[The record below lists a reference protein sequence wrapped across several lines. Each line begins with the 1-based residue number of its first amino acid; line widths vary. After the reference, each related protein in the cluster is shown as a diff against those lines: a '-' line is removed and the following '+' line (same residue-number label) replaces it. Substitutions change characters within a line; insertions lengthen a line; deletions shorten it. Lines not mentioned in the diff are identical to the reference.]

1 MTYEELDNY
10 IAERKNEGLAKI
22 EITLEGTE
30 DSEQFYVVKTKET
43 FVFAD
48 EEDADSIINDAR
60 QKPGFA
66 GCDKK
71 YKAGKINKAGECV
84 KPETYTA
91 VVKLNH

>member
-1 MTYEELDNY
+1 MRYEELDNY

-22 EITLEGTE
+22 EITLEGVE
-30 DSEQFYVVKTKET
+30 DSDQFYVVKTKET
-43 FVFAD
+43 FIFGE
-48 EEDADSIINDAR
+48 EEDADNIINDAR

-71 YKAGKINKAGECV
+71 YKAGKINKAGEIV